1 MQSESVAW
9 RPSQLVSAFNQT
21 LDFAYGQ
28 VEVEG
33 EVSSYKIN
41 QGKYVFFDIKDESAS
56 LNCFAMIYNIRTV
69 IFDGMKVKI
78 LARPKITDK
87 GKFSLTVDSITP
99 VGEGDIKK
107 ARDLLREKLSAEG
120 LFADSRK
127 RELPYLPERIGIISS
142 KEAAGFK
149 DFMRILDERW
159 AGVEII
165 LKQVQ
170 VQGVGSADQ
179 MVEALDYFNQLDN
192 SPEVI
197 AIIRG
202 GGSLEDL
209 MSFDDE
215 RLVRAVASSRIP
227 VLSGVGHE
235 VDVSLV
241 DLASDKRAATPT
253 HAAQILF
260 PDRSDFIKSLD
271 LRIKSTNQIINQ
283 RIDNLISELRSN
295 EVRIEQ
301 LARMSIERL
310 KDIIQSKL
318 VNLEHL
324 NPKNVLKRG
333 YAIVTGKLSLG
344 QLINIETKS
353 KIIEAEVKDV
363 QPKKD
368 Y

>member
-9 RPSQLVSAFNQT
+9 RPSQLVAAFNQT

-28 VEVEG
+28 VEVQG

-41 QGKYVFFDIKDESAS
+41 QGKYIFFDVKDESAS
-56 LNCFAMIYNIRTV
+56 ISCFAMLFNVRTV
-69 IFDGMKVKI
+69 ITDGMRVKI

-87 GKFSLTVDSITP
+87 GKFSLTVDLITP
-99 VGEGDIKK
+99 IGEGDIKK
-107 ARDLLREKLSAEG
+107 ARDLLREKLAAEG

-127 RELPYLPERIGIISS
+127 RKLPYLPDKIGVISS

-170 VQGVGSADQ
+170 VQGVGSSDQ
-179 MVEALDYFNQLDN
+179 MTEALNHFNQMEKA
-192 SPEVI
+192 PEVI

-215 RLVRAVASSRIP
+215 RLVRAIASSRIP
-227 VLSGVGHE
+227 VIAGVGHE

-241 DLASDKRAATPT
+241 DLVCDVRAATPT

-260 PDRSDFIKSLD
+260 PDRIDFIES
-271 LRIKSTNQIINQ
+271 IKSKIKLADQSFIQ
-283 RIDNLISELRSN
+283 KVDLLISEVNFKEIAMGQKISSKVEELSSK
-295 EVRIEQ
+295 VQ
-301 LARMSIERL
+301 A
-310 KDIIQSKL
+310 KL
-318 VNLEHL
+318 VNLELL

-333 YAIVTGKLSLG
+333 YAIVMGTPRLG
-344 QLINIETKS
+344 GIINIETVN
-353 KIIEAEVKDV
+353 KIIKAEVKDV
-363 QPKKD
+363 QPKSD
-368 Y
+368 N